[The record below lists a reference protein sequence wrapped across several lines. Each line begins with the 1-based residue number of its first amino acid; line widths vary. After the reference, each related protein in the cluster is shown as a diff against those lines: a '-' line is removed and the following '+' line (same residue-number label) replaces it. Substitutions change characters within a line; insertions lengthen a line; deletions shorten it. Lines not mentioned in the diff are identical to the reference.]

1 MELYMPKIVNFDE
14 KVDFICEK
22 AYEEFIKNG
31 VNNFSLNKFI
41 ESLNMSKGQFYYYFK
56 TKEELIFE
64 VIDKKAQKI
73 FDDTVKNVAKEK
85 TFYNKLL
92 SLFSFYLGNCS
103 AEDKLFDKLVKD
115 NFYLYLIMKNQYIKQ
130 KNAEYYDFIHKIVD
144 EIFTEMIEINYIKK
158 DSKKFIPSL
167 IATADGMYLQAIIL
181 ENYDIKKNLMDY
193 IDILDECLKI

>member
-1 MELYMPKIVNFDE
+1 MPKIVNSDE
-14 KVDFICEK
+14 KINFICEK
-22 AYEEFIKNG
+22 AYEEFIRNG

-41 ESLNMSKGQFYYYFK
+41 EAINMSKGQFYYYFK

-85 TFYNKLL
+85 TFCNKLL

-103 AEDKLFDKLVKD
+103 QEDKQFDKLIKD
-115 NFYLYLIMKNQYIKQ
+115 TFYLYLNIENQYIKQ
-130 KNAEYYDFIHKIVD
+130 KNEEYYDFIHKIVD
-144 EIFTEMIEINYIKK
+144 EIFTEMIEIDYIKN

-167 IATADGMYLQAIIL
+167 IATADGMYLQSMTL
-181 ENYDIKKNLMDY
+181 ENYDIKKNLIDY
-193 IDILDECLKI
+193 IDILNECLKI

>member
-1 MELYMPKIVNFDE
+1 MPKIVNSD
-14 KVDFICEK
+14 KKIDFICEK

-115 NFYLYLIMKNQYIKQ
+115 TFYLYLNMKNQYIKQ

>member
-1 MELYMPKIVNFDE
+1 MTSKQFLFFLSETHVNFDE

-115 NFYLYLIMKNQYIKQ
+115 TFYLYLNMKNQYIKQ

-158 DSKKFIPSL
+158 D
-167 IATADGMYLQAIIL
+167 
-181 ENYDIKKNLMDY
+181 
-193 IDILDECLKI
+193 

>member
-1 MELYMPKIVNFDE
+1 MPKIVNFDE

-115 NFYLYLIMKNQYIKQ
+115 TFYLYLNMKNQYIKQ
-130 KNAEYYDFIHKIVD
+130 KNDEYYDFIHKIVD

>member
-1 MELYMPKIVNFDE
+1 MPKIVNSDE
-14 KVDFICEK
+14 KINFICEK
-22 AYEEFIKNG
+22 AYEEFIRNG

-41 ESLNMSKGQFYYYFK
+41 EAINMSKGQFYYYFK

-115 NFYLYLIMKNQYIKQ
+115 TFYLYLNMKNQYIKQ

>member
-1 MELYMPKIVNFDE
+1 MPKIVNFDE
-14 KVDFICEK
+14 EVDFICEK

-115 NFYLYLIMKNQYIKQ
+115 TFYLYLNMKNQYIKQ